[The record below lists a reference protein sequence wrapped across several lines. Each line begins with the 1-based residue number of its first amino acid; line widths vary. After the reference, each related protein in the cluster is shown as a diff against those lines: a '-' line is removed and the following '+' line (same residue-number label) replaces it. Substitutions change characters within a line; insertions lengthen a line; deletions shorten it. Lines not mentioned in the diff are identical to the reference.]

1 MPRSADPAPP
11 GRPGGLF
18 SPREREAR
26 RARAARTGAPYLV
39 PTALALIAA
48 ILLWRNWDRI
58 AGASLAISAA
68 SPETQVREAL
78 RHQPRA
84 HLADVYGFKSGGT
97 LELTPVRY
105 ADVAVSVE
113 GERAQVLAVVE
124 AEGRVTWRDER
135 ADLTYVGR
143 EAFEMSRCSIALW
156 CGDGKQ
162 FARLRGVLTAL
173 FRREDAF
180 NGRDPDAFARLVS
193 DAYAGP
199 GGKAA
204 LLERIGGDLRRGP
217 ARARIVAWQIRVERD
232 RAEVGEDYELRAG
245 EGAPQR
251 LRARYVLV
259 RGDERW
265 LFVDGIQ
272 QP

>member
-1 MPRSADPAPP
+1 MPRSADPGPP
-11 GRPGGLF
+11 GRTGGPF
-18 SPREREAR
+18 SPADRAAR

-39 PTALALIAA
+39 PAALALAA
-48 ILLWRNWDRI
+48 ALLLWRNWDRI
-58 AGASLAISAA
+58 AGAGLAISAA

-97 LELTPVRY
+97 LELSPVRY

-113 GERAQVLAVVE
+113 GERARVLAVVE
-124 AEGRVTWRDER
+124 AEGRSTWRDER

-143 EAFEMSRCSIALW
+143 EAFSMSRCSIALW
-156 CGDGKQ
+156 CADGQQ
-162 FARLRGVLTAL
+162 FAGLRGVLTAL

-180 NGRDPDAFARLVS
+180 NGRDPGAYARLVS

-199 GGKAA
+199 GGREA
-204 LLERIGGDLRRGP
+204 LLERLAADLRGP
-217 ARARIVAWQIRVERD
+217 AARVRILAWQIRVERD

-245 EGAPQR
+245 EGAPER
-251 LRARYVLV
+251 RRARYVLV
-259 RGDERW
+259 RRDERW
-265 LFVDGIQ
+265 LFVDGL
-272 QP
+272 